1 MDSYFAVFAKALNW
15 QKEVWALLLQCRL
28 VSKAQEEC
36 ASLSVDQSLDHDVV
50 RATVLCAYQLVP
62 EAYRHKFRNYGERD
76 NQVCVVYV

>member
-1 MDSYFAVFAKALNW
+1 MDSYFAVLAKALKW

-28 VSKAQEEC
+28 VSKAQEC

-62 EAYRHKFRNYGERD
+62 EAYRQKFRNYGERD